1 MVFEMADDGGS
12 IMPMDEVA
20 LYKTTHPVKTFN
32 SKCPVQRIRMSEMS
46 GTSYSNAIR
55 KDQDELVRFNLANI
69 TLENVDQQY
78 RLCFYDHSQ
87 EWVIDTGIELTIRSG
102 WSLDQTELDPLA
114 LQPVTIFEQVR
125 SKAWAAYY
133 LAEINIPADPTMQ
146 NEEMPSAPFVFR
158 EDDAVRLCTP
168 SCPTVNRSL
177 LYLDPYGR
185 PAGLAG
191 ADPYDKGLA
200 RTWAI
205 KNWTDDFNEP
215 SASPYCSSA
224 VKFREVGFLTRPSV
238 EVPPHAGF
246 LNMDLRAGYK
256 VYFNFTGITGQ
267 RMRQNYNLC
276 YLHTDTLKE
285 DGGHGVFNY
294 DTGVRVFV
302 KSGWVIDK
310 KILFPDA
317 NVTVFV
323 QEKALSH
330 DAQITITIPATNFGA
345 QAVGVA
351 VTQAGSG
358 ATGTLVRFGAGIVTT
373 ADALKLSASPISG
386 EGLTATITTQ
396 VSAVTV
402 SAQDITTDGVGTG
415 LVLEYTSSSG
425 AITGITVTIS
435 GAGYTVGDR
444 ITIAHGAMDGRST
457 NAVFKLMPDDLLD
470 PTIVVVTWTNT
481 IPFDTTNAITV
492 GDSTPATP
500 PVPTATEV
508 SKDEIGF
515 FAESCPKTIGEW
527 HDREALQDWRA
538 AHAGTMP
545 HHTSNSSQNIIA
557 LPTDLT
563 HGMYMGF
570 NFSTTPTQLLNK
582 YWSLCVNNNGIIVDT
597 GRQIF
602 LTGWRLE
609 TKVTHVTASSNV
621 KLRISEHQMNTLDS
635 DRDRLFFTPRECP
648 TYAQWGAEVAMAD
661 TSTEKATG
669 AVSMHAGLDI
679 TFSFATVSAVTYRN
693 QPFRMCFLN
702 NAAGTVT
709 DTGIVVTMTGWSSV
723 AALGTFIA
731 AQGQHLT
738 LKALESEQVGIGT
751 KLAWFQDKCPDS
763 PIDYTASVGLRTNS
777 SSISVTLSEAEQ
789 ITALKSE
796 AGLTLTFDLS
806 FMKSETRVPREIT
819 LTIPA
824 TDFSTGIVTLTIPLT
839 DFGLQAKGVTVTQ
852 ATTGAEGTLK
862 VVLSMATVT
871 VVVVP
876 TNNNAFDTSNAITV
890 GGHATTPTPTAAVVS
905 GPTAGE
911 EVTQA
916 GTLAAGTLIRY
927 GAGLVTDV
935 DALLLSSVD
944 LAAAITANTDNAVV
958 HTSITATGFGT
969 GLELKYTATPSEITS
984 ITVTAPGTG
993 YRVGDVITIAH
1004 AAMAGRA
1011 TNAVFT
1017 LATDDL
1023 SNPTTIVVTAT
1034 KLVAFDFIDG
1044 DPVTATT
1051 GGHAISVGSPTA
1063 FGVSHPIP
1071 TAAVVTKTAIG
1082 ASVYVGSLGEAK
1094 VAHFSKNI
1102 GCVDCAVGKTS
1113 PVGSTLA
1120 TQCGSG
1126 CAKGKYKDGTCKDCK
1141 PGTYTDVKD
1150 QTSCTG
1156 TECVA
1161 GKYGPAAQTSA
1172 GAATCTP
1179 CAAGTFTG
1187 VTGTVTCGEKSI
1199 TKCGTGK
1206 AYTEGATLPV
1216 SDDSSCAN
1224 CVAGKW
1230 NNADDKTICN
1240 GIECVAGK
1248 FGPAAQTSAGAATC
1262 TDCKP
1267 GKYTEAGKQT
1277 SCKGIECVAGKYG
1290 PAAQTSAGAATCADC
1305 ASGTFT
1311 SGTGTITCTG
1321 TECVAGKYGPG
1332 AQTSTGAATCT
1343 DCASG
1348 TFTSGTGTIT
1358 CADKTPAA
1366 CSTGTGYT
1374 EGTST
1379 TVSHC
1384 MNIGSVFI

>member
-911 EVTQA
+911 EVTQD

-935 DALLLSSVD
+935 DALLLSADASFP
-944 LAAAITANTDNAVV
+944 LAAAITANTDEAVV
-958 HTSITATGFGT
+958 HTSITTDGFGT
-969 GLELKYTATPSEITS
+969 GLELVYTASSSAITS
-984 ITVTAPGTG
+984 ITVTKAGTG

-1017 LATDDL
+1017 LVADDL

-1034 KLVAFDFIDG
+1034 KLVAFDFIVCTNPPTCTTTE
-1044 DPVTATT
+1044 PVTATT
-1051 GGHAISVGSPTA
+1051 GGHAINVGSPTA

-1071 TAAVVTKTAIG
+1071 TAAVVTKTAIINNYG
-1082 ASVYVGSLGEAK
+1082 QMLYL
-1094 VAHFSKNI
+1094 
-1102 GCVDCAVGKTS
+1102 CA
-1113 PVGSTLA
+1113 
-1120 TQCGSG
+1120 
-1126 CAKGKYKDGTCKDCK
+1126 YKI
-1141 PGTYTDVKD
+1141 P
-1150 QTSCTG
+1150 
-1156 TECVA
+1156 
-1161 GKYGPAAQTSA
+1161 SA
-1172 GAATCTP
+1172 GAVGVVTMLQSTGLAVHLSKQGWLVGSDDNGGTTAHMQNEPDQAIVLSYNGGDFLNATFDRLAFFELHNCPNYTDWADP
-1179 CAAGTFTG
+1179 ITKVALLNNFSSSNELYIPVGNLQPPGRTFIFNLANVTKSDISDPTRTLSLCHLREEGHTREKGRGDAWGIVMDTG
-1187 VTGTVTCGEKSI
+1187 ITVTVTTFKLYDAKTPELFEKRLAPTAHERVKI
-1199 TKCGTGK
+1199 KVPIQLRPTKDKMAFFEGAAVSRDAGRGSGWCRLLRVGTGMQPSHK
-1206 AYTEGATLPV
+1206 LVYRNELTPTNTYYVRGITQLLPWTTV
-1216 SDDSSCAN
+1216 PRDP
-1224 CVAGKW
+1224 
-1230 NNADDKTICN
+1230 
-1240 GIECVAGK
+1240 ECVG
-1248 FGPAAQTSAGAATC
+1248 
-1262 TDCKP
+1262 
-1267 GKYTEAGKQT
+1267 
-1277 SCKGIECVAGKYG
+1277 
-1290 PAAQTSAGAATCADC
+1290 
-1305 ASGTFT
+1305 
-1311 SGTGTITCTG
+1311 
-1321 TECVAGKYGPG
+1321 
-1332 AQTSTGAATCT
+1332 
-1343 DCASG
+1343 
-1348 TFTSGTGTIT
+1348 
-1358 CADKTPAA
+1358 
-1366 CSTGTGYT
+1366 
-1374 EGTST
+1374 
-1379 TVSHC
+1379 
-1384 MNIGSVFI
+1384 